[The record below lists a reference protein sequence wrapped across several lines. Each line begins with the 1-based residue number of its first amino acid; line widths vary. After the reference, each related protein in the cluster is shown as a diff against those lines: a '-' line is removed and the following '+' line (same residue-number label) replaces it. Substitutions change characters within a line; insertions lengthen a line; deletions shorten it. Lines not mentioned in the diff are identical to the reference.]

1 MSTLWDGHNISDIL
15 FSGGAIVPLLLG
27 VALLELVVPEHKDT
41 QPFMRRWISNYSLM
55 AVSVALATLLAPALA
70 YVTNIVLA
78 RSPLNWAPGELG
90 FWIHLAYAILLL
102 DLLSY
107 AVHRTLHAA
116 LPLWRLHA
124 LHHSDISLDVSTTVR
139 HHPGETIFSAFVLG
153 IGGAA
158 LGCSALE
165 VAVYGVLENVVQLVG
180 HADIRL
186 PTWMARANRWVF
198 VTPQFHRIHHS
209 SNRQQTDSNYGQ
221 VFAFWDKVF
230 GSFGGYADEARGP
243 VEFGLRDF
251 RDPTSQRLDQVLL
264 LPFHIRRRD

>member
-1 MSTLWDGHNISDIL
+1 LWDGRGLSDIVL
-15 FSGGAIVPLLLG
+15 SGGGIVPLLLG
-27 VALLELVVPEHKDT
+27 VALLELLVPEHKDQ
-41 QPFMRRWISNYSLM
+41 QPFVRRWISNYSLM
-55 AVSVALATLLAPALA
+55 AIAVALNALLAPALA
-70 YVTNIVLA
+70 FLTNLILQ
-78 RSPLNWAPGELG
+78 RSPLNWAPGETT
-90 FWIHLAYAILLL
+90 FWIHLVFACLLL
-102 DLLSY
+102 DLLGY
-107 AVHRTLHAA
+107 AVHRTLHST

-124 LHHSDISLDVSTTVR
+124 LHHSDVSLDVSTTVR
-139 HHPGETIFSAFVLG
+139 HHPGEAIVTALVIGV
-153 IGGAA
+153 GGAG

-165 VAVYGVLENVVQLVG
+165 VAVYGVLENIVQLIG

-186 PTWMARANRWVF
+186 PVWLARAGRVVF